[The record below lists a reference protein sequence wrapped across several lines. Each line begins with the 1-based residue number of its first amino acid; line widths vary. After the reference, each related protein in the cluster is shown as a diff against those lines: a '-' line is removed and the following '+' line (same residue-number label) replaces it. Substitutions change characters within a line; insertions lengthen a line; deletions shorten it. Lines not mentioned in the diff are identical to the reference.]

1 MAFSEPGQEMGTE
14 RQDTLE
20 PHVPLCQEIQLMDNV
35 LLCSAYLPPISFFT
49 AINSG
54 GDVLIEQYDN
64 YCKQTYRNRC
74 RIATA
79 GGVQTLTIPVV
90 KADSPKQLMKDV
102 RISDHGEWRRQ
113 HWNALESA
121 YMNSPFFMYYQDD
134 FRPFYDKKY
143 EFLVDFN
150 TELTLLILKL
160 AGINKELRLTE
171 SYTRHTDG
179 TTDFR
184 QMVEP
189 GVQESA
195 APHPYWQVFK
205 QKYGFLPNLS
215 AVDLLFNMGPE
226 FPLYL

>member
-1 MAFSEPGQEMGTE
+1 M
-14 RQDTLE
+14 DT
-20 PHVPLCQEIQLMDNV
+20 V
-35 LLCSAYLPPISFFT
+35 LLCSAYLPPVSFFT

-79 GGVQTLTIPVV
+79 SGIQTLTIPIV
-90 KADSPKQLMKDV
+90 KADTPKQLMKDV

-134 FRPFYDKKY
+134 FRPFYEKKY
-143 EFLVDFN
+143 EFLIDFN
-150 TELTLLILKL
+150 TELTLRIMEL
-160 AGINKELRLTE
+160 AGIKKELRLTQ
-171 SYTRHTDG
+171 SYIHKSEDVIDLRPLA
-179 TTDFR
+179 
-184 QMVEP
+184 EP
-189 GVQESA
+189 GVQEPA
-195 APHPYWQVFK
+195 NPQTYWQVFK

-226 FPLYL
+226 FTLYL

>member
-1 MAFSEPGQEMGTE
+1 M
-14 RQDTLE
+14 DT
-20 PHVPLCQEIQLMDNV
+20 V
-35 LLCSAYLPPISFFT
+35 LLCSAYLPPVSFFT

-79 GGVQTLTIPVV
+79 SGIQTLTIPIV
-90 KADSPKQLMKDV
+90 KADTPKQLMKDV
-102 RISDHGEWRRQ
+102 RISDHGDWRHQ

-134 FRPFYDKKY
+134 FRPFYEKKY
-143 EFLVDFN
+143 EFLIDFN
-150 TELTLLILKL
+150 TELTLRIMEL
-160 AGINKELRLTE
+160 AGIKKELRLTP
-171 SYTRHTDG
+171 SYIHKSEDVIDLRPLA
-179 TTDFR
+179 
-184 QMVEP
+184 EP
-189 GVQESA
+189 GVQEPA
-195 APHPYWQVFK
+195 NPQTYWQVFK
-205 QKYGFLPNLS
+205 QKHGFQPNLS

>member
-1 MAFSEPGQEMGTE
+1 MQT
-14 RQDTLE
+14 T
-20 PHVPLCQEIQLMDNV
+20 
-35 LLCSAYLPPISFFT
+35 LLCSAYLPPVSFFT

-79 GGVQTLTIPVV
+79 GGIQTLTIPVV
-90 KADSPKQLMKDV
+90 KTDSPKQLMKDV
-102 RISDHGEWRRQ
+102 RISDHGEWRHQ

-134 FRPFYDKKY
+134 FRPFYEKKY

-150 TELTLLILKL
+150 TELTLLIMKL
-160 AGINKELRLTE
+160 AGINKEIRLTK
-171 SYTRHTDG
+171 SYTRKTDVIL
-179 TTDFR
+179 DLR
-184 QMVEP
+184 HLIEP
-189 GVQESA
+189 GKNEPQKTKE
-195 APHPYWQVFK
+195 YWQVFK
-205 QKYGFLPNLS
+205 QKYGFIGNLS

-226 FPLYL
+226 FSICI

>member
-1 MAFSEPGQEMGTE
+1 MPT
-14 RQDTLE
+14 TL
-20 PHVPLCQEIQLMDNV
+20 LS
-35 LLCSAYLPPISFFT
+35 SAYLPPINFFT

-79 GGVQTLTIPVV
+79 AGVQSLTVPIV
-90 KADSPKQLMKDV
+90 KGSSPKQLMKDV

-134 FRPFYDKKY
+134 FRPFYEKKY
-143 EFLVDFN
+143 EFLIDFN
-150 TELTLLILKL
+150 TELTLLIMKL
-160 AGINKELRLTE
+160 AGINKSVRLTE
-171 SYTRHTDG
+171 SYTRQTENIKDL
-179 TTDFR
+179 R
-184 QMVEP
+184 NLIEP
-189 GVQESA
+189 DNNQEKTKG
-195 APHPYWQVFK
+195 YWQVFK
-205 QKYGFLPNLS
+205 QKYGFLSNLS

>member
-1 MAFSEPGQEMGTE
+1 MNT
-14 RQDTLE
+14 
-20 PHVPLCQEIQLMDNV
+20 V
-35 LLCSAYLPPISFFT
+35 LLSSAYLPPVSFFT

-79 GGVQTLTIPVV
+79 AGVQSLTVPIV
-90 KADSPKQLMKDV
+90 KGTTPKQLMKDV

-134 FRPFYDKKY
+134 FRPFYEKKY
-143 EFLVDFN
+143 EFLIDFN

-160 AGINKELRLTE
+160 AGMDKAVNLTE
-171 SYTRHTDG
+171 SYGKKEQNILDL
-179 TTDFR
+179 R
-184 QMVEP
+184 QLVNPGQHEP
-189 GVQESA
+189 QSGR
-195 APHPYWQVFK
+195 PYWQVFR
-205 QKYGFLPNLS
+205 QKYGFLANLS

>member
-1 MAFSEPGQEMGTE
+1 MET
-14 RQDTLE
+14 
-20 PHVPLCQEIQLMDNV
+20 I
-35 LLCSAYLPPISFFT
+35 LLSSAYLPPISFFT

-90 KADSPKQLMKDV
+90 KSDSPKQLMKDV

>member
-1 MAFSEPGQEMGTE
+1 MES
-14 RQDTLE
+14 
-20 PHVPLCQEIQLMDNV
+20 V
-35 LLCSAYLPPISFFT
+35 LLSSAYLPPVSFFT

-79 GGVQTLTIPVV
+79 AGVQALTVPIV
-90 KADSPKQLMKDV
+90 KGTSPKQLMKDV
-102 RISDHGEWRRQ
+102 RISDHGEWRHQ

-134 FRPFYDKKY
+134 FRPFYEKKY

-150 TELTLLILKL
+150 TELTLLIMKL
-160 AGINKELRLTE
+160 AGIDKTVKLTGSYGKKEQNILDLRQLVNPGTDDPE
-171 SYTRHTDG
+171 SSR
-179 TTDFR
+179 
-184 QMVEP
+184 
-189 GVQESA
+189 
-195 APHPYWQVFK
+195 PYWQVFK
-205 QKYGFLPNLS
+205 EKYGFLANLS

>member
-1 MAFSEPGQEMGTE
+1 M
-14 RQDTLE
+14 DT
-20 PHVPLCQEIQLMDNV
+20 V
-35 LLCSAYLPPISFFT
+35 LLSSAYLPPVSFFT

-54 GDVLIEQYDN
+54 GDVLIEQHDN

-79 GGVQTLTIPVV
+79 AGVQVLTVPIV
-90 KADSPKQLMKDV
+90 KSSSPKQLMKDV

-134 FRPFYDKKY
+134 FRPFYENKY
-143 EFLVDFN
+143 EFLIDFN
-150 TELTLLILKL
+150 TELTLLIMKL
-160 AGINKELRLTE
+160 AGMDRPIKLTE
-171 SYTRHTDG
+171 SYGKNGENLTDLRRMADPG
-179 TTDFR
+179 TD
-184 QMVEP
+184 EP
-189 GVQESA
+189 LECR
-195 APHPYWQVFK
+195 PYWQVFK
-205 QKYGFLPNLS
+205 EKYGFLANLS

>member
-1 MAFSEPGQEMGTE
+1 M
-14 RQDTLE
+14 DT
-20 PHVPLCQEIQLMDNV
+20 I
-35 LLCSAYLPPISFFT
+35 LLCSTYLPPVSFFT
-49 AINSG
+49 AINRG

-79 GGVQTLTIPVV
+79 SGIQTLTIPVV
-90 KADSPKQLMKDV
+90 KADTPKQLMKDV

-134 FRPFYDKKY
+134 FRPFYEKKY
-143 EFLVDFN
+143 EFLIDFN
-150 TELTLLILKL
+150 TELTLRIMEL
-160 AGINKELRLTE
+160 AGINKQLKLTE
-171 SYTRHTDG
+171 SYQKDPNVLDLRD
-179 TTDFR
+179 
-184 QMVEP
+184 MIEP
-189 GVQESA
+189 GIKE
-195 APHPYWQVFK
+195 PENPLPYWQVFK

-226 FPLYL
+226 FPLYLCVQR

>member
-1 MAFSEPGQEMGTE
+1 MES
-14 RQDTLE
+14 
-20 PHVPLCQEIQLMDNV
+20 V
-35 LLCSAYLPPISFFT
+35 LLSSAYLPPVSFFT

-79 GGVQTLTIPVV
+79 AGVQVLTVPIV
-90 KADSPKQLMKDV
+90 KSSSPKQLMKDV

-134 FRPFYDKKY
+134 FRPFYENKY
-143 EFLVDFN
+143 EFLIDFN
-150 TELTLLILKL
+150 TELTLLIMKL
-160 AGINKELRLTE
+160 AGMDRPIKLTE
-171 SYTRHTDG
+171 SYGKNGENLTDL
-179 TTDFR
+179 R
-184 QMVEP
+184 QMADPGTDEP
-189 GVQESA
+189 LECR
-195 APHPYWQVFK
+195 PYWQVFK
-205 QKYGFLPNLS
+205 EKYGFLANLS

>member
-1 MAFSEPGQEMGTE
+1 MQT
-14 RQDTLE
+14 
-20 PHVPLCQEIQLMDNV
+20 V
-35 LLCSAYLPPISFFT
+35 LLTSAYLPPVSFFT

-90 KADSPKQLMKDV
+90 KTDSPKQLMKDV
-102 RISDHGEWRRQ
+102 RISDHGEWRHQ

-134 FRPFYDKKY
+134 FRPFYEKKY
-143 EFLVDFN
+143 EFLIDFN
-150 TELTLLILKL
+150 TELTLRIMEL
-160 AGINKELRLTE
+160 AGINKQLKLTE
-171 SYTRHTDG
+171 SYTRKTD
-179 TTDFR
+179 DMLDLR
-184 QMVEP
+184 ALAEP
-189 GVQESA
+189 GIGEPES
-195 APHPYWQVFK
+195 PQPYWQVFK

-226 FPLYL
+226 FPMQLGTVPFCTCII

>member
-1 MAFSEPGQEMGTE
+1 
-14 RQDTLE
+14 
-20 PHVPLCQEIQLMDNV
+20 MDNV

-54 GDVLIEQYDN
+54 GDVLIEQDDN

-90 KADSPKQLMKDV
+90 KSDSPKQLMKDV